1 MRNKDLLLQERERLR
16 LLNEEK
22 ICLIHDRIIKYNNL
36 PEKFTFSQPS
46 RRIISKFSKFT
57 GILAFYELERS
68 VSWNTS
74 ASLFKRC
81 PVWIEEIRKEII
93 CIITDDSNITFYSLN
108 DDQIISSTK
117 LENPIS
123 SVVILLSR
131 NCSTTILRTF
141 HSIIEINRSTD
152 IVKISRATDEIP
164 ILTPSDT
171 LTHTLP
177 NQIPPNAIAIVD
189 HKKFLI
195 KNSNNTLALLS
206 TETSGGSSSSSGCI
220 NNIITQTHE
229 MPSLIYYI
237 CHQERKIATLHQENS
252 SSPPI
257 VTLFD
262 IDSLSIE
269 CIASIDN
276 SSNLLLRSIHLL
288 RGSKRFLIN
297 DFLVFSF

>member
-1 MRNKDLLLQERERLR
+1 MRNKELLLQERERLR

-36 PEKFTFSQPS
+36 PEKISFSQPS
-46 RRIISKFSKFT
+46 RRLISRFSKTT

-68 VSWNTS
+68 VAWNTS
-74 ASLFKRC
+74 SSLFKRC

-93 CIITDDSNITFYSLN
+93 CIITDDSDITFYSLN
-108 DDQIISSTK
+108 DDRIISSTK

-123 SVVILLSR
+123 SVVTLLSR
-131 NCSTTILRTF
+131 NSSTTILRTF
-141 HSIIEINRSTD
+141 HSIIEINRFSD
-152 IVKISRATDEIP
+152 IVKVSRATDEIP
-164 ILTPSDT
+164 TLTLNDT
-171 LTHTLP
+171 LTHTSP
-177 NQIPPNAIAIVD
+177 NQVPPNAIAIVD

-195 KNSNNTLALLS
+195 KNPNNTLALLS
-206 TETSGGSSSSSGCI
+206 TETSSSI

-229 MPSLIYYI
+229 MPSLIYCI

-252 SSPPI
+252 SSPPT

-269 CIASIDN
+269 CVAFIDN
-276 SSNLLLRSIHLL
+276 RSNLLLRSIHLL

-297 DFLVFSF
+297 DFLIFSF